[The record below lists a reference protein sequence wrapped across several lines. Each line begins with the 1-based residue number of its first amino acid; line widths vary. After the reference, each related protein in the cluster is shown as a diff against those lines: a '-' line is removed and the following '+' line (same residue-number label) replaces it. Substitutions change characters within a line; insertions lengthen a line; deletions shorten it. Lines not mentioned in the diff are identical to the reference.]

1 MDQLLA
7 IKVFSRVVEL
17 GGFTKAAELLGM
29 PKTTVS
35 KLISDL
41 ELHLSAKLLKR
52 TTRNVTVTAEGAIY
66 FERTAR
72 WLRELDDIDGGFDV
86 DRTKPRGRVQ
96 VDISAW
102 VASSVLIPRLLDF
115 YARYPDIDIEMNV
128 SDRTAHLIRENADC
142 AVRGGA
148 LNDLSMIGRPLGS
161 SRWVTAATPAY
172 LARYGTPTHP
182 DDLKSGHLLI
192 NYQLAATGR
201 PAPFNFQ
208 KNGRPA
214 RSAFWI

>member
-96 VDISAW
+96 VGYQCVGCQQRPHSQVIGF
-102 VASSVLIPRLLDF
+102 L
-115 YARYPDIDIEMNV
+115 
-128 SDRTAHLIRENADC
+128 C
-142 AVRGGA
+142 A
-148 LNDLSMIGRPLGS
+148 LSR
-161 SRWVTAATPAY
+161 
-172 LARYGTPTHP
+172 H
-182 DDLKSGHLLI
+182 
-192 NYQLAATGR
+192 
-201 PAPFNFQ
+201 
-208 KNGRPA
+208 
-214 RSAFWI
+214 